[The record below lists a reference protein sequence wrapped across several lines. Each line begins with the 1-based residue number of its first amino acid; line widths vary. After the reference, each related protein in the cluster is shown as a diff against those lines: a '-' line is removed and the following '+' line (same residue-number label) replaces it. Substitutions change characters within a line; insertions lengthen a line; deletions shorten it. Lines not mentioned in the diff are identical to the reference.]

1 MCKKGFPFPK
11 ELKTH
16 QRTHTKKGLIPCTWP
31 KCKKLF
37 TANKNMFQH
46 LQAHS
51 DQKWYCK
58 KCDPEREFEAFTYFR
73 QHEKGFHSAPSFRAY
88 CGTMWKW
95 PYMHTHIT
103 KRNVESVRRLKL
115 TKVTG
120 LKILAN
126 FVLESLRKRQLPIS
140 M

>member
-1 MCKKGFPFPK
+1 MCNKGFLFPK

-37 TANKNMFQH
+37 TANKSMFQH

-73 QHEKGFHSAPSFRAY
+73 QHEKGFYSAPSFRAY

-95 PYMHTHIT
+95 PYMHTPHQ
-103 KRNVESVRRLKL
+103 KECRKCE
-115 TKVTG
+115 
-120 LKILAN
+120 KIKIDKSNRPENPRKFRIRKSKKETVAN
-126 FVLESLRKRQLPIS
+126 
-140 M
+140 